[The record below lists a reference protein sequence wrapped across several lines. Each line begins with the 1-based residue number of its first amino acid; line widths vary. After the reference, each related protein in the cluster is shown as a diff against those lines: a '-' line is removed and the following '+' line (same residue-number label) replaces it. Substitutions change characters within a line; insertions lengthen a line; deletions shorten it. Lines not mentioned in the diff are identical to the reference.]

1 MLSSSFYVSDAM
13 LDINIT
19 LRRSVKNGVLGREL
33 ARLSELYRFLISLF
47 QGRECSWNEPSVNY
61 QRKYRG
67 NVRCNIWKNRHSIRI
82 QDFP

>member
-13 LDINIT
+13 HDINST
-19 LRRSVKNGVLGREL
+19 LRRSVKNGVLE
-33 ARLSELYRFLISLF
+33 AKFAWLSELYRFLISLF
-47 QGRECSWNEPSVNY
+47 QGHECSWNETSVNY

-67 NVRCNIWKNRHSIRI
+67 NVPCHISKDRHTISI

>member
-13 LDINIT
+13 FDINIT

-47 QGRECSWNEPSVNY
+47 QGRECSWNKPSVNY

>member
-13 LDINIT
+13 HDINST
-19 LRRSVKNGVLGREL
+19 PRRSVKNGVLGREF
-33 ARLSELYRFLISLF
+33 ARLSELDISFLMF

-67 NVRCNIWKNRHSIRI
+67 NVPCHIWKNRQSIRI